1 MPRKGSNLRIK
12 VKDEGI
18 KAGKR
23 RISAEVIGDRKL
35 FESSDTFAER
45 GTISKLSDAVQ
56 EALTREVRSYFERGK
71 EMMDL
76 VDQVAKEQQKT
87 TKKAANDSI

>member
-23 RISAEVIGDRKL
+23 RLSAEVVGDRKL

-56 EALTREVRSYFERGK
+56 AALTREVHSYFERGK
-71 EMMDL
+71 EMMEL
-76 VDQVAKEQQKT
+76 VDQVAKEQQET
-87 TKKAANDSI
+87 IKKAGNDSI

>member
-1 MPRKGSNLRIK
+1 MPREGSNLRIK

-23 RISAEVIGDRKL
+23 RLMAEVVGDRKL

-45 GTISKLSDAVQ
+45 GTIQKLSDAVQ
-56 EALTREVRSYFERGK
+56 DALTKEVHSYFERGN

-76 VDQVAKEQQKT
+76 VDQVAKEKQKT
-87 TKKAANDSI
+87 VKKAANESI

>member
-23 RISAEVIGDRKL
+23 RLSAEVVGDRKL
-35 FESSDTFAER
+35 FESSDTFADR

-56 EALTREVRSYFERGK
+56 AALTREVHSYFERGK

-87 TKKAANDSI
+87 IRKAGNDSI

>member
-23 RISAEVIGDRKL
+23 RLSAEVVGDRKL

-56 EALTREVRSYFERGK
+56 AALTREVHSYFERGK

-87 TKKAANDSI
+87 IKKAANDSI